1 MTQTTLRLLPLLA
14 AALLLP
20 AGNPPALAAASA
32 AASAAVQSPNGQQAQ
47 AATTAKPSDA
57 KTVKS
62 TETKPAPQF
71 DMDTLIERLKQ
82 TQAIGVLTKL
92 VLRSDVTDLINEVK
106 LYKKTKGST
115 RQLERIKAHF
125 NGLLLKVLALLN
137 DDPRLAQDI
146 QSARDN
152 LWQHLRE
159 VKA

>member
-20 AGNPPALAAASA
+20 AGNPPAWA

-47 AATTAKPSDA
+47 PATTAKPSDA
-57 KTVKS
+57 KTVES
-62 TETKPAPQF
+62 TETKPAPQL

-106 LYKKTKGST
+106 LYKKTKGSA

-125 NGLLLKVLALLN
+125 NGLLLKVLALLD
-137 DDPRLAQDI
+137 DDPKLAQDI
-146 QSARDN
+146 QSARN
-152 LWQHLRE
+152 ILWQHLLE
-159 VKA
+159 VKT